1 MQIHFTLELKSTFL
15 NFQCVIDLKENCLR
29 IGTTGT
35 TAPFLAEKDIP
46 KPAEDNE
53 PSGSAQGKDLLL
65 FLLLIVAKI

>member
-1 MQIHFTLELKSTFL
+1 M
-15 NFQCVIDLKENCLR
+15 R